1 MYLWA
6 RIRSGLSSEHL
17 PQGKLGSSSHE
28 LEHSLDSHG
37 GSGSRDVSALCPHLP
52 CWLRQRHQHQ
62 SLRCFWHSFATSF
75 VHWHKPRTI
84 FTQPPPILQSSH
96 CTDEAAQVQRGEVIC
111 TGLHSKNSKLLL
123 EPRCA
128 QLQIQGSALASDLAS
143 LLLVLQSQRSS
154 ALRNLESQLIFLF
167 PV

>member
-6 RIRSGLSSEHL
+6 GIGSGQSSEHL

-28 LEHSLDSHG
+28 LEHSLDSRG

-84 FTQPPPILQSSH
+84 FTQPPTILQSSH

-111 TGLHSKNSKLLL
+111 TGYTARTVSYSWSPGVPNSKSRAL
-123 EPRCA
+123 PWP
-128 QLQIQGSALASDLAS
+128 QI
-143 LLLVLQSQRSS
+143 
-154 ALRNLESQLIFLF
+154 
-167 PV
+167 